1 MSIQALLSS
10 PESKNLEFKEAM
22 PSHLSIAKTTCAFAN
37 GGGGSIIIG
46 VADKDRTLTGIN
58 ELAIPE
64 LEEKISNIIYTIVE
78 PTPAFNIMVYNI
90 KGTFLLKIEIFP
102 GSLKP
107 YHLKNKG
114 EVEGERD
121 LAKAKLDGFLGELG
135 YAATK

>member
-1 MSIQALLSS
+1 MSIQDLLPS
-10 PESKNLEFKEAM
+10 PESKNLEFKEVM
-22 PSHLSIAKTTCAFAN
+22 PSNLSIAKTTCAFAN

-58 ELAIPE
+58 ELDIPE